1 MHCGC
6 SADGDET
13 AFLETRELG
22 KAYGQAQILKDISL
36 SVERG
41 DVLAL
46 IGPTGSGKTTLL
58 RLINLLDEPSEGS
71 VIFDGVN
78 ITALPEKEKIRAR
91 RRMAMV
97 FQKPVMFK
105 GSVRENISFGLNVR
119 KMGDPR
125 KVDESLRAV
134 GLDSFGS
141 RIASTLS
148 GGEMQRTALARA
160 LVLEP
165 ELLLLDEPTA
175 NLDPKSAASIDRL
188 IHDLSRK
195 TTVIMATHNMQQCHR
210 LADRVAV
217 IREGRLTGLGRPEEV
232 LAAVMKQDESFSLS
246 SVTW

>member
-1 MHCGC
+1 M
-6 SADGDET
+6 

-22 KAYGQAQILKDISL
+22 KAYGRAQILKDITL
-36 SVERG
+36 CAKKGE
-41 DVLAL
+41 VLAL

-58 RLINLLDEPSEGS
+58 RLINLLDEPSDGC
-71 VIFDGVN
+71 VILDGVDV
-78 ITALPEKEKIRAR
+78 TALPEKEKLQAR
-91 RRMAMV
+91 RRMSMV

-105 GSVRENISFGLNVR
+105 GSVRENVSFGLKVR
-119 KMGDPR
+119 GKGNPK

-141 RIASTLS
+141 RDASTLS

-188 IHDLSRK
+188 IRSLSRE
-195 TTVIMATHNMQQCHR
+195 TTVIMATHNMLQCHR

-217 IREGRLTGLGRPEEV
+217 IQGGRLTVIGRPEEV
-232 LAAVMKQDESFSLS
+232 FASLMKQDEFSLS
-246 SVTW
+246 SPATW

>member
-1 MHCGC
+1 M
-6 SADGDET
+6 
-13 AFLETRELG
+13 AFLETRVLG
-22 KAYGQAQILKDISL
+22 KAYGQAQILKDINL

-41 DVLAL
+41 EVLAL

-58 RLINLLDEPSEGS
+58 RLINLLDVPSEGS
-71 VIFDGVN
+71 VIFDGVE
-78 ITALPEKEKIRAR
+78 ITALPEKEKLQAR
-91 RRMAMV
+91 RRMSMV

-105 GSVRENISFGLNVR
+105 GSVRENVSFGLKVR
-119 KMGDPR
+119 DKGDAK
-125 KVDESLRAV
+125 KVEESLKAV

-175 NLDPKSAASIDRL
+175 NLDPKSAASIDSL
-188 IHDLSRK
+188 IRDLSRD

-217 IREGRLTGLGRPEEV
+217 IQGGRLMGLGLPEEV
-232 LAAVMKQDESFSLS
+232 LAALIRQDELSLS
-246 SVTW
+246 PSATW

>member
-1 MHCGC
+1 M
-6 SADGDET
+6 
-13 AFLETRELG
+13 AFLETRNLG
-22 KAYGQAQILKDISL
+22 KAYGPAQILKDVTL
-36 SVERG
+36 GVEKG
-41 DVLAL
+41 EVLAL

-71 VIFDGVN
+71 VIFDGVE
-78 ITALPEKEKIRAR
+78 ITALPEKEKLRER
-91 RRMAMV
+91 RRMSMV

-105 GSVRENISFGLNVR
+105 GSVRENVSFGLKVR
-119 KMGDPR
+119 GRDDR
-125 KVDESLRAV
+125 ERVNQALQAV

-141 RIASTLS
+141 RDASTLS

-188 IHDLSRK
+188 IRGLSRG
-195 TTVIMATHNMQQCHR
+195 TTVIMATHNMLQCRR

-217 IREGRLTGLGRPEEV
+217 IREGRLARLGQPLEVFGSGEHDEFSSSRSATGDR
-232 LAAVMKQDESFSLS
+232 S
-246 SVTW
+246 